1 MKTSATRQKILD
13 AAVVLVS
20 EKGYQG
26 ATTREI
32 AKKAGV
38 TELTL
43 FRHFGA
49 KERLF
54 EDLLQHHSFLP
65 ALRELLPDMEELPYA
80 EALKTIGERFLLS
93 LKARKPFVKIMQA
106 EMTCH
111 PAKVRRI
118 YGQFMDEML
127 STLAA
132 YFESRQRR
140 GDLRTFP
147 PALAA
152 RMFLGMLFSYF
163 RTEEIMRNVDIT
175 RGRRMNQAVAGFV
188 DIFVNGTLPA
198 KNGTARRKRT

>member
-1 MKTSATRQKILD
+1 MKTVATRQKILD

-43 FRHFGA
+43 FRHFGT
-49 KERLF
+49 KEQLF
-54 EDLLQHHSFLP
+54 ESLLEHHSFLP

-80 EALKTIGERFLLS
+80 EALETIAERFLLS

-111 PAKVRRI
+111 PVKVRRI
-118 YGQFMDEML
+118 YSQFMDEML
-127 STLAA
+127 TTLAA
-132 YFESRQRR
+132 YFEARQRK
-140 GDLRTFP
+140 GELRTFP

-175 RGRRMNQAVAGFV
+175 RGGRIQKAVAGFV
-188 DIFVNGTLPA
+188 DIFVHGTLPA
-198 KNGTARRKRT
+198 TKGTARQKRA